1 MRLNKIILSV
11 ISYIVV
17 GSFQIVVWGQTI
29 SGKIIDSEQRPIE
42 GATIVLQTVDSIYID
57 ASISNADGIFTLNG
71 QQEKYRLIIQ
81 HLLFQYEASN
91 RQWEK
96 CRDYSVTTSGLCL
109 R

>member
-1 MRLNKIILSV
+1 MMRLNKVILSV

-81 HLLFQYEASN
+81 HLLFHTKQVKMLGLFS
-91 RQWEK
+91 
-96 CRDYSVTTSGLCL
+96 YSL
-109 R
+109 RIMPWMKWW